1 MSVCLRERRGPREH
15 AGLSEGDDMA
25 KTAKGK
31 SQPDSSPAELEE
43 SGAIPGSRPTQE
55 EIEFRAYHIY
65 LERGGNDGSPE
76 EDWLQAERELSEA
89 IE

>member
-43 SGAIPGSRPTQE
+43 SSGIPGSRPTQE

-76 EDWLQAERELSEA
+76 DDWLQAERELSEA